1 MRNEGS
7 DTVPA
12 FSEQG
17 GMPLVYVSFGSL
29 GAADIDLYKRMIAL
43 FGTLPY
49 RFLMNV
55 GPHVNEYRDVPG
67 NVHLDKWYPQ
77 PAVLPHVDLFI
88 HHGGNNSF
96 NEGLYFGKPAI
107 IMPYCWDGLDNA
119 TRIDDTGYGAKLPRY
134 TWTDDQFWST
144 IERLITDEA
153 MKGRLAEVRRSMQA
167 AKGTEKAARIIADIA
182 VRGS

>member
-1 MRNEGS
+1 MSATISTRY
-7 DTVPA
+7 T
-12 FSEQG
+12 
-17 GMPLVYVSFGSL
+17 
-29 GAADIDLYKRMIAL
+29 
-43 FGTLPY
+43 
-49 RFLMNV
+49 
-55 GPHVNEYRDVPG
+55 DVPG

-96 NEGLYFGKPAI
+96 NEALYFGKPAI

-153 MKGRLAEVRRSMQA
+153 MKARLAEVSRSMQA
-167 AKGTEKAARIIADIA
+167 AKGTEKAAGIIADIA
-182 VRGS
+182 MRGR